1 MDTDEMKTKLKNF
14 ISKSSD
20 VTKSAFSKASNAVQK
35 FSDKSVLKIEIK
47 QMESKKEKLFTKIGK
62 HLSSVL
68 ANENVDLMNLQNA
81 TTDENITGLI
91 DEIKNAQSE
100 IVQLNLDIEKN
111 KEELKKSQED
121 EKEEESEES
130 TVDNQETEVKE

>member
-1 MDTDEMKTKLKNF
+1 MKTKLKNF

-68 ANENVDLMNLQNA
+68 SNENVDLMNLQNSNDEKI
-81 TTDENITGLI
+81 TTLI
-91 DEIKNAQSE
+91 EEIKTFQAE

-121 EKEEESEES
+121 ETEEESEES

>member
-68 ANENVDLMNLQNA
+68 SNENVDLMNLQNSN
-81 TTDENITGLI
+81 DEKISTLVE
-91 DEIKNAQSE
+91 EIKTFQAE

-111 KEELKKSQED
+111 KEELKKSHED
-121 EKEEESEES
+121 ETEEESEES

>member
-68 ANENVDLMNLQNA
+68 AHENVDLMNLQNSN
-81 TTDENITGLI
+81 DEKISTLI
-91 DEIKNAQSE
+91 EEIKTFQAE

-111 KEELKKSQED
+111 KEELKKAQEKD
-121 EKEEESEES
+121 TTEEE
-130 TVDNQETEVKE
+130 TTE

>member
-68 ANENVDLMNLQNA
+68 SNENVDLMNLQNSN
-81 TTDENITGLI
+81 DEKISTLVE
-91 DEIKNAQSE
+91 EIKTFQAE

-121 EKEEESEES
+121 ETEAESEES

>member
-68 ANENVDLMNLQNA
+68 AHENVDLMNLQNSN
-81 TTDENITGLI
+81 DEKISTLI
-91 DEIKNAQSE
+91 EEIKTFQAE

-111 KEELKKSQED
+111 KEELKKAQED
-121 EKEEESEES
+121 ETEEESEES

>member
-62 HLSSVL
+62 YLSSVL
-68 ANENVDLMNLQNA
+68 AHENVDLMNLQNSNDEKI
-81 TTDENITGLI
+81 TTLVE
-91 DEIKNAQSE
+91 EIKTFQAE

-111 KEELKKSQED
+111 KEELKKAQ
-121 EKEEESEES
+121 EKESAEE
-130 TVDNQETEVKE
+130 ETTE

>member
-68 ANENVDLMNLQNA
+68 SNENVDLMNLQNSNDEKI
-81 TTDENITGLI
+81 TTLVE
-91 DEIKNAQSE
+91 EIKTFQAE

-111 KEELKKSQED
+111 KEELKKAQEKD
-121 EKEEESEES
+121 STEEE
-130 TVDNQETEVKE
+130 TTE

>member
-68 ANENVDLMNLQNA
+68 AHENVDLMNLQNSNDEKI
-81 TTDENITGLI
+81 TTLI
-91 DEIKNAQSE
+91 EEIKTFQAE

-111 KEELKKSQED
+111 KEELKKAQEKD
-121 EKEEESEES
+121 TTEEE
-130 TVDNQETEVKE
+130 TTE

>member
-68 ANENVDLMNLQNA
+68 AHENVDLMNLQNSNDEKI
-81 TTDENITGLI
+81 TTLVE
-91 DEIKNAQSE
+91 EIKTFQAE

-111 KEELKKSQED
+111 KEELKKAQEKD
-121 EKEEESEES
+121 TTEEE
-130 TVDNQETEVKE
+130 TTE

>member
-62 HLSSVL
+62 HLSSIL
-68 ANENVDLMNLQNA
+68 ANENVDLLNLQNSNDEKI
-81 TTDENITGLI
+81 TTLI
-91 DEIKNAQSE
+91 EEIKTFQAE

-111 KEELKKSQED
+111 KEELKKAQED
-121 EKEEESEES
+121 ETEEESEES

>member
-68 ANENVDLMNLQNA
+68 AHENVDLMNLQNSNDEKI
-81 TTDENITGLI
+81 TTLI
-91 DEIKNAQSE
+91 EEIKTFQAE

-121 EKEEESEES
+121 ETEEESEES

>member
-68 ANENVDLMNLQNA
+68 SNENVDLMNLQNSNDEKI
-81 TTDENITGLI
+81 TTLI
-91 DEIKNAQSE
+91 EEIKTFHAE

-111 KEELKKSQED
+111 KEELKKAQEKD
-121 EKEEESEES
+121 SAEEE
-130 TVDNQETEVKE
+130 TTE

>member
-68 ANENVDLMNLQNA
+68 SNENVDLMNLQNSN
-81 TTDENITGLI
+81 DEKISTLI
-91 DEIKNAQSE
+91 EEIKTFQAE

-111 KEELKKSQED
+111 KEELKKAQED
-121 EKEEESEES
+121 ETEEESEES

>member
-1 MDTDEMKTKLKNF
+1 MKTKLKNF

-68 ANENVDLMNLQNA
+68 SNENVDLMNLQNSNDEKI
-81 TTDENITGLI
+81 TTLI
-91 DEIKNAQSE
+91 EEIKTFQAE

-111 KEELKKSQED
+111 KEELKKSQKD
-121 EKEEESEES
+121 ETEEESEES

>member
-68 ANENVDLMNLQNA
+68 AHENVDLMNLQNSN
-81 TTDENITGLI
+81 DEKISTLI
-91 DEIKNAQSE
+91 EEIKTFQAE

-111 KEELKKSQED
+111 KEELKKAQ
-121 EKEEESEES
+121 
-130 TVDNQETEVKE
+130 

>member
-68 ANENVDLMNLQNA
+68 AHENVDLMNLQNSNDEKI
-81 TTDENITGLI
+81 TTLI
-91 DEIKNAQSE
+91 EEIKTFQAE

-111 KEELKKSQED
+111 KEELKKAQ
-121 EKEEESEES
+121 EKETTEE
-130 TVDNQETEVKE
+130 ETTE

>member
-62 HLSSVL
+62 HLSSIL
-68 ANENVDLMNLQNA
+68 ANENVDLMNLQNSNDEKI
-81 TTDENITGLI
+81 TTLI
-91 DEIKNAQSE
+91 EEIKTFQAE

-111 KEELKKSQED
+111 KEELKKAQEKD
-121 EKEEESEES
+121 STEEE
-130 TVDNQETEVKE
+130 TTE

>member
-62 HLSSVL
+62 HLSSIL
-68 ANENVDLMNLQNA
+68 ANENVDLMNLQNSNDEKI
-81 TTDENITGLI
+81 TTLVE
-91 DEIKNAQSE
+91 EIKTFQAE

-111 KEELKKSQED
+111 KEELKKAQ
-121 EKEEESEES
+121 EKESAEE
-130 TVDNQETEVKE
+130 ETTE

>member
-68 ANENVDLMNLQNA
+68 AHENVDLMNLQNSN
-81 TTDENITGLI
+81 DEKISTLVE
-91 DEIKNAQSE
+91 EIKTFQAE

-111 KEELKKSQED
+111 KEELKKAQ
-121 EKEEESEES
+121 EKESAEE
-130 TVDNQETEVKE
+130 ETTE

>member
-1 MDTDEMKTKLKNF
+1 MKTKLKKF

-68 ANENVDLMNLQNA
+68 SNENVDLMNLQNSN
-81 TTDENITGLI
+81 DEKISTLVE
-91 DEIKNAQSE
+91 EIKTFQAE

-121 EKEEESEES
+121 ETEEESEES

>member
-1 MDTDEMKTKLKNF
+1 MKTKLKNF

-68 ANENVDLMNLQNA
+68 SNENVDLMNLQNSN
-81 TTDENITGLI
+81 DEKISTLVE
-91 DEIKNAQSE
+91 EIKTFQAE

-111 KEELKKSQED
+111 KEELKKAQEKD
-121 EKEEESEES
+121 TTEEE
-130 TVDNQETEVKE
+130 TTE

>member
-47 QMESKKEKLFTKIGK
+47 QMESKKEKLFIKIGR

-68 ANENVDLMNLQNA
+68 SHENVDLMNLQNSN
-81 TTDENITGLI
+81 DEKISTLVE
-91 DEIKNAQSE
+91 EIKTFQAE

-121 EKEEESEES
+121 ETKEESEES

>member
-68 ANENVDLMNLQNA
+68 SNENVDLMNLQNSN
-81 TTDENITGLI
+81 DEKISTLI
-91 DEIKNAQSE
+91 EEIKTFQAE

-111 KEELKKSQED
+111 KEELKKAQ
-121 EKEEESEES
+121 EKESAEE
-130 TVDNQETEVKE
+130 ETTE

>member
-68 ANENVDLMNLQNA
+68 SNENVDLMNLQNSNDEKI
-81 TTDENITGLI
+81 TTLVE
-91 DEIKNAQSE
+91 EIKTFQAE

-111 KEELKKSQED
+111 KEDLKKAQ
-121 EKEEESEES
+121 EKESAEE
-130 TVDNQETEVKE
+130 ETTE

>member
-68 ANENVDLMNLQNA
+68 ANENVDLLNLQNSNDEKI
-81 TTDENITGLI
+81 TTLI
-91 DEIKNAQSE
+91 EEIKTFQAE

-111 KEELKKSQED
+111 KEELKKAQ
-121 EKEEESEES
+121 EKESAEE
-130 TVDNQETEVKE
+130 ETTE

>member
-68 ANENVDLMNLQNA
+68 SNENVDLMNLQNSN
-81 TTDENITGLI
+81 DEKISPLVE
-91 DEIKNAQSE
+91 EIKTFQAE

-111 KEELKKSQED
+111 KEELKKAQ
-121 EKEEESEES
+121 EKESAEE
-130 TVDNQETEVKE
+130 ETTE

>member
-68 ANENVDLMNLQNA
+68 SNENVDLMNLQNSN
-81 TTDENITGLI
+81 DEKISTLVE
-91 DEIKNAQSE
+91 EIKTFQAE
-100 IVQLNLDIEKN
+100 IVQLNLDIQEN
-111 KEELKKSQED
+111 KEELKKAQEKD
-121 EKEEESEES
+121 TTEEE
-130 TVDNQETEVKE
+130 TTE

>member
-1 MDTDEMKTKLKNF
+1 MKTKLKNF

-68 ANENVDLMNLQNA
+68 SNENVDLMNLQNSNDEKI
-81 TTDENITGLI
+81 TTLVE
-91 DEIKNAQSE
+91 EIKTFQAE

-111 KEELKKSQED
+111 KEDLKKAQEKD
-121 EKEEESEES
+121 STEEE
-130 TVDNQETEVKE
+130 TTE

>member
-68 ANENVDLMNLQNA
+68 SNENVDLINLQNSNDEKI
-81 TTDENITGLI
+81 TTLI
-91 DEIKNAQSE
+91 EEIKTFQAE

-111 KEELKKSQED
+111 KEELKKAQEKD
-121 EKEEESEES
+121 STEEE
-130 TVDNQETEVKE
+130 TTE

>member
-68 ANENVDLMNLQNA
+68 AHENVDLMNLQNSN
-81 TTDENITGLI
+81 DEKISTLVE
-91 DEIKNAQSE
+91 EIKTFQAE

-111 KEELKKSQED
+111 KEELKKAQEKD
-121 EKEEESEES
+121 TTEEE
-130 TVDNQETEVKE
+130 TTE

>member
-68 ANENVDLMNLQNA
+68 SNENVDLMNLQNSN
-81 TTDENITGLI
+81 DEKISTLVE
-91 DEIKNAQSE
+91 EIKTFQAE

-111 KEELKKSQED
+111 KEELKKSQEN
-121 EKEEESEES
+121 ETEEESEES

>member
-1 MDTDEMKTKLKNF
+1 MKTKLKNF

-68 ANENVDLMNLQNA
+68 SNENVDLMNLQNSN
-81 TTDENITGLI
+81 DEKISTLI
-91 DEIKNAQSE
+91 EEIKTFQAE

-111 KEELKKSQED
+111 KEELKKFQED
-121 EKEEESEES
+121 ETEEESEES

>member
-68 ANENVDLMNLQNA
+68 SNENVDLMNLQNSNDEKI
-81 TTDENITGLI
+81 TTLVE
-91 DEIKNAQSE
+91 EIKTFQAE

-111 KEELKKSQED
+111 KEDLKKAQEKD
-121 EKEEESEES
+121 STEEE
-130 TVDNQETEVKE
+130 TTE

>member
-62 HLSSVL
+62 HLSSIL
-68 ANENVDLMNLQNA
+68 SNENVDLMNLQNSN
-81 TTDENITGLI
+81 DEKISTLVE
-91 DEIKNAQSE
+91 EIKTFQAE

-111 KEELKKSQED
+111 KEELKKAQEKD
-121 EKEEESEES
+121 STEEE
-130 TVDNQETEVKE
+130 TTE

>member
-68 ANENVDLMNLQNA
+68 TNENVDLMNLQNSNDEKI
-81 TTDENITGLI
+81 TTLI
-91 DEIKNAQSE
+91 EEIKTFQAE

-111 KEELKKSQED
+111 KEELKKAQED
-121 EKEEESEES
+121 ETEEESEES
-130 TVDNQETEVKE
+130 IVDNQETEVKE

>member
-68 ANENVDLMNLQNA
+68 SNENVDLMNLQNSNDEKI
-81 TTDENITGLI
+81 TTLI
-91 DEIKNAQSE
+91 EEIKTFQAE

-111 KEELKKSQED
+111 KEELKKAQ
-121 EKEEESEES
+121 EKESAEE
-130 TVDNQETEVKE
+130 ETTE

>member
-1 MDTDEMKTKLKNF
+1 MDTDEMKTKLKKF

-68 ANENVDLMNLQNA
+68 SNENVDLMNLQNSNDEKI
-81 TTDENITGLI
+81 TTLI
-91 DEIKNAQSE
+91 EEIKTFQAE

-111 KEELKKSQED
+111 KEELKKAQ
-121 EKEEESEES
+121 EKESAEE
-130 TVDNQETEVKE
+130 ETTE

>member
-1 MDTDEMKTKLKNF
+1 MDTDEMKTKLKKF

-68 ANENVDLMNLQNA
+68 SNENVDLMNLQNSN
-81 TTDENITGLI
+81 DEKISTLI
-91 DEIKNAQSE
+91 EEIKTFQAE

-121 EKEEESEES
+121 ETEEESEES